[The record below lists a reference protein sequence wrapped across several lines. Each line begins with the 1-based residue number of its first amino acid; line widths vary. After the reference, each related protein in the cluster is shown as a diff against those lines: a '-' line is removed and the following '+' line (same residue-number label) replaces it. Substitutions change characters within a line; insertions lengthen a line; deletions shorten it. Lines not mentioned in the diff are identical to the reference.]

1 MEQSKGAKDYSEFIF
16 TRPEMAKLLGISTN
30 ALRMRMRK
38 GNVDNLEYTR
48 INGNFKFKR
57 PRADKVIRPGGRWP
71 ESQSLVPLMHEP
83 SKASG
88 RGSGI
93 KHKGTRNKH
102 HSARYPNNSFKQ
114 HNDLKI
120 MARIRKQNDPEVLN
134 MLPEAIEIAKQ
145 RKQERLRN
153 NMLTAKNYGGFI
165 RGAAPFIEK
174 HSTGFKAL
182 EPKEKDEYEKA
193 LEEAEAD
200 SKYTG
205 KYYW

>member
-1 MEQSKGAKDYSEFIF
+1 MYQSKGAKDLNEFIF

-38 GNVDNLEYTR
+38 GNADGFEYSR
-48 INGNFKFKR
+48 IGGKFMFKR
-57 PRADKVIRPGGRWP
+57 PRSDKDIRPGGRWP
-71 ESQSLVPLMHEP
+71 EILVPKMPEP
-83 SKASG
+83 SRPSAK
-88 RGSGI
+88 GSSMNQ
-93 KHKGTRNKH
+93 KESSRQH
-102 HSARYPNNSFKQ
+102 HETHYPNNSFKQ

-134 MLPEAIEIAKQ
+134 MLPEAIEIARQ

-153 NMLTAKNYGGFI
+153 TPLTAKNYGGFI
-165 RGAAPFIEK
+165 RGAAPFIVK

-182 EPKEKDEYEKA
+182 EAEEKDEYEKA
-193 LEEAEAD
+193 LEESESN
-200 SKYTG
+200 SKTTG